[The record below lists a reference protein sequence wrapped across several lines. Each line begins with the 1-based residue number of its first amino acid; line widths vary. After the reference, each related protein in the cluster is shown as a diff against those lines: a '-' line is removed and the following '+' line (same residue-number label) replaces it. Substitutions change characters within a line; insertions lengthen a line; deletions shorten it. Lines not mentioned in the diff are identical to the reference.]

1 MTKDELLEVIKNAAV
16 SDYNRKML
24 YLSNNK
30 LIQLPPEIGQLT
42 EFVWL
47 DLHSNRLTKLPPE
60 IGRLTNL
67 TGLSLRDNQ
76 LTELPPEI
84 GRLVNL
90 TWLDLSNNR
99 LTSLPSEISQLTSL
113 NELYLS
119 GNPLPIPPE
128 IIGKAT
134 EPIAVINY
142 YLQHATGR
150 KKPLNEAKVLVV
162 GQSSVGKT
170 SLVRRLMESG
180 FNPHETKTEGINIK
194 RWQVKV
200 NDQSVRLNVWDFGGQ
215 EIMHATHQF
224 FLTKRSLYLLV
235 VDARLGEAENRI
247 EYWLKI
253 IQSFGKESPVIIV
266 GNKIDQQ
273 GLDLDRRG
281 LLAKYSNI
289 KTFVEVS
296 CLTGTGI
303 DELKVAITRE
313 VSSLEHIHD
322 ELLANWF
329 TVKERLEQMKEDY
342 ILFKDYLH
350 LCQEENIQDDVSQ
363 NTLIDFLHDLGL
375 VLHYHDDPRM
385 EETSILNPTW
395 VTNGVYTILNSHVLF
410 QNKGTLERKW
420 LSQILDPQKY
430 PRDKH
435 MFIMDIMRKFEL
447 CFDFMDF
454 PDQRFLVPD
463 LLTKEEP
470 DTGEWNDA
478 LAFQFHYNV
487 LPNSIIS
494 RFIVRTQQY
503 INKNTLWRTGAVL
516 KNYEGNRALV
526 KADLEDKKIFIWVDG
541 PKRSRRRFLE
551 VLRSNFHSIHK
562 TIPGIVV
569 KEKVPLPW
577 HPEITVDFKHL
588 LRLEVKGIEYW
599 IPEGLEETV
608 NVKRLLDGIESEQ
621 ARRERQENQIG
632 EGMLEQLPHMRPP
645 VRPATA
651 AIEPEESRALEELI
665 RMKTKYDKDSEKYA
679 RKCLLAY
686 LALQV
691 TVGTGLAVL
700 IYRIGWNTM
709 EPWTYLISIVTLI
722 GTYSYFVFTQREFSP
737 RAIYEHLIERK
748 KAKNYAEAGFNL
760 ENYKQLMKQPSEKN
774 NITT

>member
-1 MTKDELLEVIKNAAV
+1 MTKDTLLELIKNATA
-16 SDYNRKML
+16 SDADRKIL
-24 YLSNNK
+24 YLSNNN

-47 DLHSNRLTKLPPE
+47 DLHGNRLTKLPAE
-60 IGRLTNL
+60 IGQLTNL

-99 LTSLPSEISQLTSL
+99 LTSLPPEISQLTSL

-128 IIGKAT
+128 IIRKAN
-134 EPIAVINY
+134 EPSAVINY
-142 YLQHATGR
+142 YLQHITGR

-170 SLVRRLMESG
+170 SLVRRLTEG
-180 FNPHETKTEGINIK
+180 VFNPHETKTEGINI
-194 RWQVKV
+194 RPWQIEI
-200 NDQSVRLNVWDFGGQ
+200 NGQSVRLNVWDFGGQ

-253 IQSFGKESPVIIV
+253 IQSFGKESPVIVV

-281 LLAKYSNI
+281 LQAKYSNI

-296 CLTGTGI
+296 CLTRTGI
-303 DELKVAITRE
+303 EELKVAIARE
-313 VSSLEHIHD
+313 GGALEHIHD

-342 ILFKDYLH
+342 IPFKDYLR
-350 LCQEENIQDDVSQ
+350 LCQEENINDDVSQ

-375 VLHYHDDPRM
+375 VLRYHDDPRM
-385 EETSILNPTW
+385 EDTNILNPTW
-395 VTNGVYTILNSHVLF
+395 VTNGVYTILNSNVLF
-410 QNKGTLERKW
+410 QNKGILERKW
-420 LSQILDPQKY
+420 LSQILDPHKY

-435 MFIMDIMRKFEL
+435 LFIMDIMRKFEL
-447 CFDFMDF
+447 CFDFTDF

-470 DTGEWNDA
+470 DTGEWNGA
-478 LAFQFHYNV
+478 LALQFHYNV
-487 LPNSIIS
+487 LPSSIIS

-503 INKNTLWRTGAVL
+503 LNKNTLWRTGVVL
-516 KNYEGNRALV
+516 KIEEGNRALV
-526 KADLEDKKIFIWVDG
+526 KADLEDRKIFIWVGG
-541 PKRSRRRFLE
+541 PGHSRRRFLE
-551 VLRSNFHSIHK
+551 VIRSTFYSIHK
-562 TIPGIVV
+562 SIPGIVV
-569 KEKVPLPW
+569 DEKVPLPW
-577 HPEITVDFKHL
+577 HSEITVNFKHL
-588 LRLEVKGIEYW
+588 LRLEVKGIVDW

-608 NVKRLLDGIESEQ
+608 NVKQLLDGIESEQ
-621 ARRERQENQIG
+621 ARRERQKNQMG
-632 EGMLEQLPHMRPP
+632 EEMLERPP
-645 VRPATA
+645 RTRPTERSAVA
-651 AIEPEESRALEELI
+651 DLKPEESRALEELT
-665 RMKTKYDKDSEKYA
+665 RMKAKYDKDSERYA
-679 RKCLLAY
+679 RKCLLLY
-686 LALQV
+686 LGLQV
-691 TVGTGLAVL
+691 AVGAGLAVL
-700 IYRIGWNTM
+700 IYRIGWETM
-709 EPWTYLISIVTLI
+709 EPWTYLISIITLI
-722 GTYSYFVFTQREFSP
+722 GIYGYFAFTKREFSP

-748 KAKNYAEAGFNL
+748 KVKNYAEAGFNL
-760 ENYKQLMKQPSEKN
+760 DIYEQLKKQLREKE
-774 NITT
+774 